1 MLCRRIAYPII
12 WKIIRNKI
20 EKKNIYETGK
30 WLFYL
35 VIKCS
40 EIEATED
47 NYVALQALFY
57 SETAEG
63 FV

>member
-1 MLCRRIAYPII
+1 M
-12 WKIIRNKI
+12 K
-20 EKKNIYETGK
+20 TGK

-40 EIEATED
+40 EIQATED

-63 FV
+63 FCLTHLQAEV